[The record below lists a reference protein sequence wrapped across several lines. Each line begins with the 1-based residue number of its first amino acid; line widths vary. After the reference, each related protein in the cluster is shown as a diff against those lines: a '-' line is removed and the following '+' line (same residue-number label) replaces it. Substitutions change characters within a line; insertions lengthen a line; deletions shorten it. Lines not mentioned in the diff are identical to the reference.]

1 MSSVTPGKPLETRE
15 TVWEETLA
23 SWATS
28 AMDAPWRGR
37 AVRLLVRL
45 VPPVLP
51 GSLSPFTVP
60 TCPSLPS
67 PRNRREKLGPE
78 RLLDP

>member
-1 MSSVTPGKPLETRE
+1 MSSVTPGNPLETRE
-15 TVWEETLA
+15 TVWEETPA

-37 AVRLLVRL
+37 AERLLVRL
-45 VPPVLP
+45 VPI
-51 GSLSPFTVP
+51 GSLSPSTVP

-67 PRNRREKLGPE
+67 PPTGAKN
-78 RLLDP
+78 